1 MVLNKSAVKKM
12 FNKQGVQV
20 NLLALHHVD
29 EWAKKAIEEMIQ
41 NAQLKNIKR
50 VKPSNIET
58 VCPLLLWEMSEND

>member
-1 MVLNKSAVKKM
+1 
-12 FNKQGVQV
+12 
-20 NLLALHHVD
+20 VD